1 MRHTYSHWWMLKIRI
16 RRKDFKEVFG
26 QSLRIV
32 AACISR
38 VWVPAGNTGGT
49 NVNPLKPMPVPEDL
63 RPLLEDH

>member
-1 MRHTYSHWWMLKIRI
+1 MLKIGI

-32 AACISR
+32 AALVFSR
-38 VWVPAGNTGGT
+38 AWVPAGNTGGI
-49 NVNPLKPMPVPEDL
+49 NVSPLKPMPVPEDL